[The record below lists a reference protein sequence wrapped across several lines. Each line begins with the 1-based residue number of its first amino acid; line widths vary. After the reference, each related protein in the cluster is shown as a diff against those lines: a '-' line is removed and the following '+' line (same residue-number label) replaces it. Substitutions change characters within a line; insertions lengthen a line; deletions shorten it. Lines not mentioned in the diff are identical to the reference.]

1 MQRFEAAM
9 RARWRWILVVTAAT
23 AVDLLARFGLPFS
36 FARVMHVEAVLFPLT
51 AVVLARLLRREP
63 DTTGWT
69 QALRIGLV
77 WFFALGGLRP
87 VLWTLGLP
95 LMAANIATVA
105 TAALGVVAWM
115 IQRRHRLRNGAS
127 AASTHSPQPTSPTR
141 EK

>member
-1 MQRFEAAM
+1 M
-9 RARWRWILVVTAAT
+9 RPRWRWILVVTVAT
-23 AVDLLARFGLPFS
+23 AVDLLARFGLRFS

-51 AVVLARLLRREP
+51 AAVLARLLRREP

-69 QALRIGLV
+69 HALRVGLL

-95 LMAANIATVA
+95 LMAANLATA
-105 TAALGVVAWM
+105 AAAALGVLAWM
-115 IQRRHRLRNGAS
+115 VRRRHCLRNGAS
-127 AASTHSPQPTSPTR
+127 PPSTHSPQQTSSTR